1 MKKKRKIFR
10 TGTKTVLHILQQA
23 AIVTGVMLLLYVTLG
38 SVLWVETDDG
48 NTRRYQLHQ
57 EEYGTAYEDSGLFNE
72 ILGENITDIICFGA
86 IRGQMEED
94 GQFYGKKEI
103 DVTAFVN
110 RYNGIPREYITAKY
124 YLEDL
129 LKWAQHGF
137 DLKEEYLSGK
147 EADDFL
153 SRTRSLT
160 SIDISS
166 DQYNGDAATY
176 LNSDFESVTRV
187 QDVSGNILLSDDEPI
202 RDDVNATLLTNLYQT
217 IEHKNIEKYVS
228 SWPEY
233 YDLCQNIQA
242 ASNDL
247 LINYGIYEKYGIRF
261 NAKKTNIRY
270 CIRKTV
276 GDKIE
281 VYSNL
286 DLKDKSI
293 AEIDKAFYDQCN
305 KYIYY
310 NPADMEFATNTLIKE
325 ETIRYVVKGYQYAYP
340 ENTQIWIGVD
350 TKYPVTDIFTQG
362 YNGFSNYVPY
372 YVQLLVAAIACIL
385 LYSLLLIILTHA
397 TGRAEDEEGNQYI
410 QLRGE
415 DHIPT
420 EIMLIMSVVAGVGIV
435 FGTAYFGDRIFGNVF
450 YTTWFLPVGGALVL
464 LFSLVFSYFYY
475 SFVRRIKAGRL
486 WKDSLLRK
494 IGYMVKRIALDA
506 YDHGGILKRVWIP
519 VIGVMALHVCL
530 LYLLIYVRSRDWV
543 IVINMIFIA
552 IDISLGVLFYRSAKA
567 RETIVA
573 GIKRIKEG
581 DLKHK
586 VEEKDLHGD
595 TLVLA
600 QAVNSIGDGISTAV
614 ETSMKD
620 ERMKA
625 DLITNVSHDIKT
637 PLTSIIN
644 YIDLIKRE
652 NITNDK
658 VKEYIEV
665 LDSKSQRLKQ
675 LTDDLVEASKIS
687 SGNISLQW
695 ETINLVELVN
705 QTIGEFSEKFD
716 QRRLEVNVRAT
727 RNNLLI
733 EADSRRIWRVI
744 ENLFNNIYKYA
755 MENTRV
761 YIDIREINNGSKQV
775 VLSVKNISAQPLNI
789 SADEL
794 TERFIRGD
802 VSRSTEGSGLGLSI
816 AKSLTEAQN
825 GSFEIVMDGDLFKVI
840 LTFPLLEQK

>member
-1 MKKKRKIFR
+1 MKKKHKTFR
-10 TGTKTVLHILQQA
+10 TGTKVFLHILQQV
-23 AIVTGVMLLLYVTLG
+23 AIVAGAALLLYVAWG
-38 SVLWVETDDG
+38 SVMWVDAEDG
-48 NTRRYQLHQ
+48 SIRKYQLHQ
-57 EEYGTAYEDSGLFNE
+57 DKQVTVYEDSSLFNE

-86 IRGQMEED
+86 IRGQMEAD

-137 DLKEEYLSGK
+137 DFKEVYLTGK

-153 SRTRSLT
+153 SRMRTVT

-176 LNSDFESVTRV
+176 LNSDFESVTNV

-228 SWPEY
+228 SWSEY
-233 YDLCQNIQA
+233 YDLCENIQS
-242 ASNDL
+242 ASKDL
-247 LINYGIYEKYGIRF
+247 LINYDIYEKYGIRF
-261 NAKKTNIRY
+261 NAENTNIRY

-276 GDKIE
+276 GDKTE

-286 DLKDKSI
+286 HLKGKSI
-293 AEIDKAFYDQCN
+293 QEIEDVFYENCS

-310 NPADMEFATNTLIKE
+310 NPADMEFVTNTLIKE
-325 ETIRYVVKGYQYAYP
+325 DTIRYIVKGYQYAYP

-350 TKYPVTDIFTQG
+350 TKYPVADIFNQG
-362 YNGFSNYVPY
+362 RNEFTKYVPY
-372 YVQLLVAAIACIL
+372 YVQLVGAAIACIL
-385 LYSLLLIILTHA
+385 LYLLLLLVLSWM
-397 TGRAEDEEGNQYI
+397 TGRAEDEEGNRYI
-410 QLRGE
+410 QLRSE

-420 EIMLIMSVVAGVGIV
+420 EIMLIMTALAIGCTVYCLGVYG
-435 FGTAYFGDRIFGNVF
+435 GSIFRNIYYSTGFIATGSAV
-450 YTTWFLPVGGALVL
+450 VL
-464 LFSLVFSYFYY
+464 LCSMIFSYFYY
-475 SFVRRIKAGRL
+475 SFIRRIKARRI
-486 WKDSLLRK
+486 WKDSLIRK
-494 IGYMVKRIALDA
+494 ACFAARCVALDA
-506 YDHGGILKRVWIP
+506 YDHGGIIKRVGLP
-519 VIGVMALHVCL
+519 VLGVILIHCFLLCLVAWACNQALP
-530 LYLLIYVRSRDWV
+530 II
-543 IVINMIFIA
+543 IVIIFIA
-552 IDISLGVLFYRSAKA
+552 IDIVLGLLLYRTAKE
-567 RETIVA
+567 REAIVA

-586 VEEKDLHGD
+586 VDERNLHGD

-600 QAVNSIGDGISTAV
+600 QAVNSIGDGIHDAV

-652 NITNDK
+652 NVTNDK

-687 SGNISLQW
+687 SGNVSLQW
-695 ETINLVELVN
+695 ENINLVELVN
-705 QTIGEFSEKFD
+705 QTIGEFSEKFE
-716 QRRLEVNVRAT
+716 QKRLEVNVKT
-727 RNNLLI
+727 SRNNLLI
-733 EADSRRIWRVI
+733 RADSRRIWRVI

-755 MENTRV
+755 MEGTRV
-761 YIDIREINNGSKQV
+761 YIDIRELKGEIMQV
-775 VLSVKNISAQPLNI
+775 ALSIKNISAQPLNI
-789 SADEL
+789 SSDEL

-802 VSRSTEGSGLGLSI
+802 ESRSTEGSGLGLSI

-825 GSFEIVMDGDLFKVI
+825 GQFEIMMDGDLFKVS
-840 LTFPLLEQK
+840 LTFPLL